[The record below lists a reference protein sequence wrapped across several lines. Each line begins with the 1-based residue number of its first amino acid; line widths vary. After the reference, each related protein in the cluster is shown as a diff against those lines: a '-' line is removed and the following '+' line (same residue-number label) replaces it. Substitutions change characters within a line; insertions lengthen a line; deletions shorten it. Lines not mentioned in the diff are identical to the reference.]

1 MTLQIEQQETENR
14 ELKLKVQVDEARVQE
29 QMRKTA
35 RKLAKKMRLPGFRPG
50 KAPFH
55 VVQRWVGPEALR
67 GEAVEELTEDLYREA
82 IDQAEVEPFAPGSLD
97 DIEIEPLVLHLTIPL
112 EPTVDLGDYRQV
124 RVDPPTV
131 EVEDKAVDEAM
142 KAIQEKHALLEPAD
156 RPAQE
161 GDVIIADLV
170 AMQDDEVILDRE
182 GAELLLDPETLY
194 PDIPFVENVVGM
206 SAGEEKEFAIAI
218 PDPAEDEAE
227 EEGEDES
234 ETVEQPVNYKVTV
247 HEVKSRYLP
256 PLSDDLAR
264 EEGDYETLL
273 ELRVETRKNLTEAAQ
288 RRADGEYVDQVFN
301 KILEGATIVYPPAA
315 VELELDRMLEEME
328 ARFKQQGWTLEDLLK
343 IQGKTIEMQRQEMQ
357 PQAEEQLK
365 RSQTTIAIVRAERVS
380 LEEAELDQLV
390 EERMGDMGEID
401 EELKN
406 QLREYY
412 NSGQGRMFM
421 ANDMMMNKF
430 TERVKAIGR
439 GEAPD
444 LAELEASSDEEE

>member
-1 MTLQIEQQETENR
+1 ME
-14 ELKLKVQVDEARVQE
+14 
-29 QMRKTA
+29 M
-35 RKLAKKMRLPGFRPG
+35 
-50 KAPFH
+50 
-55 VVQRWVGPEALR
+55 
-67 GEAVEELTEDLYREA
+67 
-82 IDQAEVEPFAPGSLD
+82 
-97 DIEIEPLVLHLTIPL
+97 EPLVLHLTIPL

-124 RVDPPTV
+124 RVDPPEV
-131 EVEDKAVDEAM
+131 EVKDEAVDEAM

-161 GDVIIADLV
+161 GDVVIADLV
-170 AMQDDEVILDRE
+170 AMQDDEVTLDRE
-182 GAELLLDPETLY
+182 GAELLLDPESLY

-206 SAGEEKEFAIAI
+206 SAGEEKEFALTI
-218 PDPAEDEAE
+218 PLPSEEEDEEADE
-227 EEGEDES
+227 EAVDEVDR
-234 ETVEQPVNYKVTV
+234 TVNYRVTV

-273 ELRVETRKNLTEAAQ
+273 ELRMETRKNLTEAAQ
-288 RRADGEYVDQVFN
+288 RQADADYVDQVFN

-315 VELELDRMLEEME
+315 VESELDSMLGNLE
-328 ARFKQQGWTLEDLLK
+328 AQFKQQGWTLEDLLK
-343 IQGKTIEMQRQEMQ
+343 IQGKTVEMQREEMR

-365 RSQTTIAIVRAERVS
+365 RSQTTIAIVRAERLS
-380 LEEAELDQLV
+380 LEEAELDDLV

-401 EELKN
+401 DELKT

-421 ANDMMMNKF
+421 ANDMLMNKF

-444 LAELEASSDEEE
+444 LPELEVSSDEEE

>member
-1 MTLQIEQQETENR
+1 LQIEQQETENR

-35 RKLAKKMRLPGFRPG
+35 RQLAKRLRVPGFRPG

-67 GEAVEELTEDLYREA
+67 GEAVDALTEDLYREA
-82 IDQAEVEPFAPGSLD
+82 IDQADVSPFAPGSLD
-97 DIEIEPLVLHLTIPL
+97 DIEMDPLVLHLTIPL

-131 EVEDKAVDEAM
+131 EVEDKQVDEAM

-161 GDVIIADLV
+161 GDVVIADLV
-170 AMQDDEVILDRE
+170 ATQGGEVTLDRE

-206 SAGEEKEFAIAI
+206 SAGEEKEFDITVSET
-218 PDPAEDEAE
+218 PEDE
-227 EEGEDES
+227 EEGEPAEWTTTYS
-234 ETVEQPVNYKVTV
+234 VTV

-256 PLSDDLAR
+256 PLTDDLAR

-273 ELRVETRKNLTEAAQ
+273 ELRMATRKNLTDVAQ
-288 RRADGEYVDQVFN
+288 RRADAEYVDQVFDQM
-301 KILEGATIVYPPAA
+301 LEGATIVYPPAA
-315 VELELDRMLEEME
+315 VELELDRMIEEME
-328 ARFKQQGWTLEDLLK
+328 ARFKQQGWTLDDLLK
-343 IQGKTIEMQRQEMQ
+343 IQGKTVEMQREEMR

-365 RSQTTIAIVRAERVS
+365 RSQTTIALVRAERLS
-380 LEEAELDQLV
+380 MEESELDQLV
-390 EERMGDMGEID
+390 EERMGEMGEID

-421 ANDMMMNKF
+421 ANDMLMTKF

-444 LAELEASSDEEE
+444 LAELSSDEEE